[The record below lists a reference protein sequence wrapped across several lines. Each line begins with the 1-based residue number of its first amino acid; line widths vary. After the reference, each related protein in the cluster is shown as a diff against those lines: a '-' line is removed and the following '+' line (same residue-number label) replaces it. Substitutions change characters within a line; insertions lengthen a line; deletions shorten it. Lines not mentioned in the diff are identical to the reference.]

1 MQNCFLPN
9 CWKTSVVVPIPKP
22 NSDLSLPQNYRPI
35 SLLSCLCK
43 VFESVLLRRL
53 NQFLDDNN
61 LIISE
66 QFGFQKQ
73 LSTNQQLVRVT
84 ELIHDGFKKSETT
97 GALFLDI
104 AKAFDKIWHDGL
116 SLKLMRLGVSAQ
128 LIKILSSYL
137 TSRNFKVRVNNII
150 STPILSGCAQGSL
163 ISPTL
168 LNIHVT
174 DIPKTRSCHLAILAD
189 DTAVLNQHENP
200 HTIITHLQHYV
211 TRLQLWLTDW
221 KN

>member
-53 NQFLDDNN
+53 SQFLDDNN
-61 LIISE
+61 LIISY

-73 LSTNQQLVRVT
+73 LSTNDQLVRVT
-84 ELIHDGFKKSETT
+84 ELIDDGFEKSETT

-116 SLKLMRLGVSAQ
+116 LLMLMRLVVSAQ
-128 LIKILSSYL
+128 LIEILRSYL
-137 TSRNFKVRVNNII
+137 TSRNFMVRVDNII
-150 STPILSGCAQGSL
+150 STPGPILTGCPQGSL

-168 LNIHVT
+168 FNIHVN
-174 DIPKTRSCHLAILAD
+174 DIPKTRSVVI
-189 DTAVLNQHENP
+189 
-200 HTIITHLQHYV
+200 
-211 TRLQLWLTDW
+211 
-221 KN
+221 